1 MDGLNQLFWF
11 THSSII
17 LLIPLPYPFPVKE
30 AIICGMDNKE
40 EAKITGMTFATFT
53 LIGILDAWPPVRQ
66 ITMMIPLKIDI
77 FGIRSDFPKPYDMQ
91 TLSTNDNRLQSSG

>member
-1 MDGLNQLFWF
+1 MEQKGLDGLNQLFWF

-30 AIICGMDNKE
+30 AIICGIDNKE

-53 LIGILDAWPPVRQ
+53 LIGILDAWPPVSFL
-66 ITMMIPLKIDI
+66 PFI
-77 FGIRSDFPKPYDMQ
+77 F
-91 TLSTNDNRLQSSG
+91 